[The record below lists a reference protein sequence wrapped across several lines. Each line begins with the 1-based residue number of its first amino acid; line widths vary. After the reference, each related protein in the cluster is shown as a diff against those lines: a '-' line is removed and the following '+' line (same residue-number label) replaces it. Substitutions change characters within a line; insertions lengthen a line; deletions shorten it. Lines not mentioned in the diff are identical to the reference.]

1 MQKVQK
7 RLGRGLNSLISM
19 PSEALQE
26 VDEPEKKTES
36 KIPIDQIRA
45 NPHQPRKDIDPEAL
59 QALAD
64 SIKRNGLIQPILVR
78 KKGDQVYEIIAGE
91 RRWRAAQMAG
101 VSEIPAVIRDAT
113 EEEML
118 ELALIENILR
128 EDLNAIERAMAY
140 RNYCNEFGLS
150 AEQVAQKLSED
161 RTTVV
166 NYLRLLDLPS
176 DVKDWVA
183 SGELTMGHARCLLA
197 LKSPAEIER
206 MAKKAIDEGM
216 SVRVL
221 EKIVREKVQ
230 ARASASNHTAI
241 RDNNN
246 KRPQIAALE
255 QAFIRTLG
263 TKVDIHES
271 RRKGSGKI
279 IIHYYNL
286 DDFDRITACLG
297 VAADEG

>member
-7 RLGRGLNSLISM
+7 RLGRGLNSLISV
-19 PSEALQE
+19 PSDIVEKTDTL
-26 VDEPEKKTES
+26 EKKTES
-36 KIPIDQIRA
+36 RIAVDQIRT
-45 NPHQPRKDIDPEAL
+45 NPHQPRKDIDPAAL

-64 SIKRNGLIQPILVR
+64 SIKKNGVIQPIAVR
-78 KKGDQVYEIIAGE
+78 KIGDQLYEIIAGE

-101 VSEIPAVIRDAT
+101 MSEIPAFIRDAS

-140 RNYCNEFGLS
+140 RNYCNQFGLS
-150 AEQVAQKLSED
+150 ADQVAEKLSED
-161 RTTVV
+161 RSTVV

-176 DVKDWVA
+176 DVKDIVV
-183 SGELTMGHARCLLA
+183 SGQLSMGHARCLLA
-197 LKSPAEIER
+197 LRSPADIVR
-206 MAKKAIDEGM
+206 TAKLVIDEGM
-216 SVRVL
+216 SVRGL
-221 EKIVREKVQ
+221 EKLVREKVQ
-230 ARASASNHTAI
+230 ARASASTQPTIKEAT
-241 RDNNN
+241 

-255 QAFIRTLG
+255 QAFVRTLG

-279 IIHYYNL
+279 VIHYYSL
-286 DDFDRITACLG
+286 DDFDRISTCLG
-297 VAADEG
+297 VSAD

>member
-7 RLGRGLNSLISM
+7 RLGRGLDSLISL
-19 PSEALQE
+19 PSEWGEGGDAAQQKP
-26 VDEPEKKTES
+26 VSTVGV
-36 KIPIDQIRA
+36 DQIRT
-45 NPHQPRKDIDPEAL
+45 NPHQPRKDMAPEAL

-64 SIKRNGLIQPILVR
+64 SIRNNGVIQPIVVR
-78 KKGDQVYEIIAGE
+78 KKDEHLYEILAGE

-101 VSEIPAVIRDAT
+101 LSEIPVVVREAT
-113 EEEML
+113 DDEML
-118 ELALIENILR
+118 EVALIENILR

-140 RNYCNEFGLS
+140 RKYCDEFGLS

-176 DVKDWVA
+176 EVKDWLA
-183 SGELTMGHARCLLA
+183 SGAISMGHARCLLA
-197 LKSPAEIER
+197 LRSSADIVR
-206 MAKKAIDEGM
+206 TARQAMDEGM
-216 SVRVL
+216 SVRGL
-221 EKIVREKVQ
+221 EKLVREKLQ
-230 ARASASNHTAI
+230 ARASASTQTAA
-241 RDNNN
+241 RAED

-255 QAFIRTLG
+255 QAFVRTLG

-279 IIHYYNL
+279 VIHYHSL
-286 DDFDRITACLG
+286 DDFDRITERLG
-297 VAADEG
+297 VTAE